1 MHEIYLLDHFTS
13 ANVEGTYSHLGFIH
27 VGPKVG
33 GTLAPAALLSRF
45 RFVISV
51 GQQISTYDFKILCP
65 AVTLSDTLVNRQ
77 RHTQM
82 QLEQPLCSQLNSKA
96 LLIVTDFYSYY

>member
-1 MHEIYLLDHFTS
+1 VAVRCRPVRQRMHEIYLLDHFTS

-51 GQQISTYDFKILCP
+51 GQQISTYKILRFY
-65 AVTLSDTLVNRQ
+65 VQ
-77 RHTQM
+77 RLRFPT
-82 QLEQPLCSQLNSKA
+82 PW
-96 LLIVTDFYSYY
+96 